1 MKRKRQ
7 KSPPASQEDP
17 EVIEVNCST
26 NQSAAPNNNNPNFF
40 SSKIWDPLEK
50 TKKLDSVE
58 AEISQYLK
66 EEPEQEGTSILQYW
80 FTRCKKFPTLAK
92 MARIFLA
99 IPATSAASE

>member
-17 EVIEVNCST
+17 EVIE
-26 NQSAAPNNNNPNFF
+26 APPINPPPPTTIIRIFF
-40 SSKIWDPLEK
+40 SSEIWDPLEK

-58 AEISQYLK
+58 AKISQYLK

-80 FTRCKKFPTLAK
+80 FTRCKKIPTLAK